1 MFGLERVDRPTS
13 SIHQSHEFYIFLGK
27 SRIRWLVA
35 GDFQRHRR
43 QRAPMEERSNKM
55 PSYDLHINGSVRPVE
70 SSDPDKPLLYVLRGL
85 GLTATKFG
93 CGLGQCG
100 ACTVL
105 ADGTAVQSC
114 QMTVAG
120 AQGKAITTLEGL
132 GSASKPHPIQTA
144 FIEHQVPQCGYCT
157 SGMIMSS
164 AALLSKKQ
172 KPSEDDI
179 RSALEVNLC
188 RCGSHIRVVR
198 AVMAASGQRG

>member
-1 MFGLERVDRPTS
+1 MPAVFGVIVAAASRSKKGS
-13 SIHQSHEFYIFLGK
+13 SE
-27 SRIRWLVA
+27 
-35 GDFQRHRR
+35 
-43 QRAPMEERSNKM
+43 M
-55 PSYDLHINGSVRPVE
+55 PSYNLSINGSVRRVD
-70 SSDPDKPLLYVLRGL
+70 SSDADKPLLYVLRGL

-114 QMTVAG
+114 QMTVAD
-120 AQGKAITTLEGL
+120 AQAKAITTLEGL
-132 GSASKPHPIQTA
+132 GLASKPHPVQAA

-157 SGMIMSS
+157 SGMIMSA
-164 AALLSKKQ
+164 AALLSKNQ
-172 KPSEDDI
+172 KPSEDEI

-188 RCGSHIRVVR
+188 RCGSHIRVVN